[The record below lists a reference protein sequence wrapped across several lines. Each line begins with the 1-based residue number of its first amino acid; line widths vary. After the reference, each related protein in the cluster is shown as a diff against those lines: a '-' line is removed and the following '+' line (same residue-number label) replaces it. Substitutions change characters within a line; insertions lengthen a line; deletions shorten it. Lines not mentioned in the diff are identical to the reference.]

1 VRTEFRGEIEG
12 LKTSARA
19 FGAAGTAGL
28 LGIHALVETFV
39 VSDRIRPWRG
49 IAAGF
54 GLLGFAGIAALL
66 GYRALP
72 KRALAR
78 VAGEVN
84 PGMQVFDRP

>member
-1 VRTEFRGEIEG
+1 V
-12 LKTSARA
+12 
-19 FGAAGTAGL
+19 
-28 LGIHALVETFV
+28 
-39 VSDRIRPWRG
+39 
-49 IAAGF
+49 
-54 GLLGFAGIAALL
+54 L